1 MTFMANYDKVED
13 TFFESFDGMYIRALI
28 TAEDELTVK
37 EAAYD
42 ATAELKQVWKLL

>member
-37 EAAYD
+37 EAAYSY
-42 ATAELKQVWKLL
+42 TKRCNW